1 MTLYERID
9 RDAAPRSRET
19 VEYRLVYA
27 ASFTVLL
34 IPVALRRL
42 NHAIGGRRLPRD
54 RTVFDETRAMAA
66 NCATSSFMGL

>member
-19 VEYRLVYA
+19 VEHLLVYA
-27 ASFTVLL
+27 ACFTVLL

-42 NHAIGGRRLPRD
+42 NHSIGERRLPRG
-54 RTVFDETRAMAA
+54 RTVFDETKAMAA

>member
-1 MTLYERID
+1 MTLYDRID

-19 VEYRLVYA
+19 VEYLLVYA
-27 ASFTVLL
+27 ACLTVLL

-42 NHAIGGRRLPRD
+42 NHSTGGRRLPRG
-54 RTVFDETRAMAA
+54 RTVFDETKAMAA